1 MSKKIKNLEI
11 TIKILQDI
19 FCFCNTVPYFFCSM
33 SYGPTGYWV
42 TMWSFAVPEN
52 IELLVKNFGV
62 PIYVEVLLRLQ

>member
-19 FCFCNTVPYFFCSM
+19 FCFCNTVPYFFSSM

-42 TMWSFAVPEN
+42 IMWSFAVPEEHW
-52 IELLVKNFGV
+52 IILISIKAQQALTAA
-62 PIYVEVLLRLQ
+62 L